1 MVNRI
6 NTNVIPEIDKLNDND
21 PQAVL
26 SYISEL
32 LSSRNSQFK
41 DNPINDDLILT
52 LSDAYE
58 NQRARQVT
66 EWEKLRR
73 QNVRRTV

>member
-6 NTNVIPEIDKLNDND
+6 NNSVAGEIDKLTENDSL
-21 PQAVL
+21 AVL

-32 LSSRNSQFK
+32 LSSRKPQHK
-41 DNPINDDLILT
+41 DTLINDDFIMS

-58 NQRARQVT
+58 NIRDRQVI
-66 EWEKLRR
+66 EWERLGRQKLR
-73 QNVRRTV
+73 QIV